1 MTVKELR
8 GRLCWANDDI
18 PVKLLYNGGELQ
30 PETLDIDKVIRVETL
45 KEDEIIGETVMLVFG
60 GGK

>member
-1 MTVKELR
+1 MTVKELK
-8 GRLCWANDDI
+8 GRLCWAHDDI

-45 KEDEIIGETVMLVFG
+45 EADEIIGETVMLVFG